1 MDATLVGYI
10 ASGTSVAAFGSQFL
24 HILRYKTTEG
34 VSLTRTVFDA
44 ISLALWVFYAT
55 RNEDVPLL
63 IATSLELVTSCAL
76 CFIVIRHRKAVSV
89 SMRLK
94 KLTPPSTP
102 PYLTEDAPIL
112 IHVRAASVL
121 PLTAVSVLDLP
132 PRLS

>member
-76 CFIVIRHRKAVSV
+76 CFIVIRHRKGVA
-89 SMRLK
+89 LQIK
-94 KLTPPSTP
+94 KITPTSTP
-102 PYLTEDAPIL
+102 PCLTEDAPIL

-121 PLTAVSVLDLP
+121 PPTVLTVLE
-132 PRLS
+132 